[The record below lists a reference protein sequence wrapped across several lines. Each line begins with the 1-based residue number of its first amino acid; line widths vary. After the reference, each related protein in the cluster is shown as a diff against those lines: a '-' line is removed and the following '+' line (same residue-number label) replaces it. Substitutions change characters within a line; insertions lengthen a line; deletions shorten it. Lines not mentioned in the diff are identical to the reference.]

1 MEGIEEMNSES
12 HIKTLS
18 LIAAIYCNLINS
30 KLINFNQQ
38 QNELQIGKINKK
50 NKYLEENKNEK

>member
-1 MEGIEEMNSES
+1 MNILMEGIKEMNSES

-50 NKYLEENKNEK
+50 K

>member
-1 MEGIEEMNSES
+1 MMNILMEGIEEMNSES

-18 LIAAIYCNLINS
+18 LIAAIYCNLIN
-30 KLINFNQQ
+30 FNQQ

-50 NKYLEENKNEK
+50 K